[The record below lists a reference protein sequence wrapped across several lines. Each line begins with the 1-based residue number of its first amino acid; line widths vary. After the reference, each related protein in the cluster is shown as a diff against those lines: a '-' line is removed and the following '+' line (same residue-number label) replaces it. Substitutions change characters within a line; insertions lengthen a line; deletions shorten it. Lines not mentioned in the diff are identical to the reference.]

1 MTSTLTKDQ
10 SDPSL
15 GRIEKEKMEVD
26 RAHTE
31 EAETQHH

>member
-1 MTSTLTKDQ
+1 
-10 SDPSL
+10 
-15 GRIEKEKMEVD
+15 MEVD